1 MCLLVLIFLLS
12 VKGTKGPIGPIGDLG
27 TKGVEVISLVM
38 WRRCV
43 YSFFM
48 LRDKFT
54 TEKCVL
60 CGVDNR
66 LFCLTGRFRRK
77 RWSRRLGSSRRDGE
91 LLLLTEIDKNKLM
104 CSSLLRTN
112 VFFVW
117 HWREREVV
125 LETRDLPDRKESG
138 LVCLLLP
145 IYHKE
150 KDGDWYINL

>member
-1 MCLLVLIFLLS
+1 M
-12 VKGTKGPIGPIGDLG
+12 
-27 TKGVEVISLVM
+27 
-38 WRRCV
+38 CV

-60 CGVDNR
+60 CGVNNR

-77 RWSRRLGSSRRDGE
+77 RCSRRPGSSRRDGE
-91 LLLLTEIDKNKLM
+91 LLLLTEIDINKLM

-112 VFFVW
+112 VFCVW

-138 LVCLLLP
+138 LVCLLLQST
-145 IYHKE
+145 IRKKMAIHTFTYNALHTKTLKE
-150 KDGDWYINL
+150 RIKTHRKIASHSNSTRAMLLV